1 MCKISDK
8 IKFCTCVDE
17 DVEIEKLDNY
27 WILYREDKSKKLDF
41 IIQIGEFVLTENMS
55 SNFEFN
61 KNTILKRLNEDD
73 AFDMPIQFK
82 KNDYLQV
89 NLISKNDLEKILYS
103 FWFYYGTWKF
113 DDSNYIGQYNDQINQ
128 GTLDNLWDKK

>member
-27 WILYREDKSKKLDF
+27 WILYREDKSHNLDF
-41 IIQIGEFVLTENMS
+41 IIQIGEFVLTENIS

-61 KNTILKRLNEDD
+61 KNTILKRLNEDIYEIIYAYD
-73 AFDMPIQFK
+73 
-82 KNDYLQV
+82 NCY
-89 NLISKNDLEKILYS
+89 E
-103 FWFYYGTWKF
+103 
-113 DDSNYIGQYNDQINQ
+113 DSDFGYFCN
-128 GTLDNLWDKK
+128 K